1 MGRSRAFDVDERL
14 DRALEVFWR
23 QGYEG
28 TALSDLTEAMGIN
41 RPSLYAAYGNK
52 ESLFRQA
59 FGRYLDGPAAHVRTA
74 LDQPTA
80 RGVTEALLR
89 GAVDVATRSDGP
101 DGCLMV
107 QSALATGPQGQP
119 IRTELAALRRAAEA
133 GLSERFERA
142 RAEGDLP
149 ESAAPEALARYV
161 WAISY
166 GISVQAAGGAS
177 GEELHA
183 MVDLTLEAWP
193 PSPRVDDAAA
203 ARRRT

>member
-1 MGRSRAFDVDERL
+1 MGRSRTFDVDERL

-28 TALSDLTEAMGIN
+28 TALSDLTTAMGIN

-52 ESLFRQA
+52 EALFRQA
-59 FGRYLDGPAAHVRTA
+59 LDRYLNGPAAHVRTA
-74 LDQPTA
+74 IDRPTA
-80 RGVTEALLR
+80 RAVTEALLR
-89 GAVDVATRSDGP
+89 GAIDVATTPDGP

-107 QSALATGPQGQP
+107 QSALVTGAHGRP
-119 IRTELAALRRAAEA
+119 IRAELAALRRAAET

-149 ESAAPEALARYV
+149 ASAAPGALARYV

-177 GEELHA
+177 REDLHA
-183 MVDLTLEAWP
+183 MVDLTLQAWP
-193 PSPRVDDAAA
+193 PSPRTENAAA
-203 ARRRT
+203 VPH